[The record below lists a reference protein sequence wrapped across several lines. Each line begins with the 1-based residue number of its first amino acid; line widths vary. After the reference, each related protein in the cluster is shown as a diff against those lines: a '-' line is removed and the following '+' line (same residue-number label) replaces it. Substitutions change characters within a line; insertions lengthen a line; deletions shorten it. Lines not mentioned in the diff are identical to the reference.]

1 MARKI
6 KRHAQLIGDY
16 SFFIVLPKH
25 WVLDNRID
33 EDPTVFI
40 ELKNRKTLIVT
51 PAKEGQK

>member
-40 ELKNRKTLIVT
+40 ELKNEKR
-51 PAKEGQK
+51 